1 MLGKESFIS
10 SWSTWKDGGE
20 LLLFALKMGRFRS
33 AEKDKTWARSEEG
46 QGCRGRDPSENM
58 HPPFTRLSGE
68 DQADQGCHLSSLD

>member
-1 MLGKESFIS
+1 MGKESFIS

-33 AEKDKTWARSEEG
+33 AEKDKTWAGSEEG

-58 HPPFTRLSGE
+58 HLHSPG
-68 DQADQGCHLSSLD
+68 SLVKTKPIRAAT